1 VDVLVAPASRR
12 RFFSLERRKPAGETP
27 APQKPLRDLASQKMK
42 RTANRKRRSAA
53 CISAGQWAGNDSA
66 TIYILQMSLMD
77 SPAPKIHLP
86 HWLTAVVASAGGP
99 GLFLIAFLDSS
110 VLTFP
115 IINDLLLINLSIR
128 YPARMPYYAAM
139 ATLGSV
145 AGCLLL
151 YYIARKGGEA
161 MFHKHAGSR
170 ARHIHAWINRNG
182 FVSILV
188 TALLPPPTPFKVF
201 VVAAGALEMPVRT
214 FVLGLLV
221 ARGIRFFGEGLLAVK
236 YGDQAS
242 QFLLTHKLEVA
253 GITLGVVL
261 LLYLATRIAFR
272 PRLQ

>member
-1 VDVLVAPASRR
+1 MSAP
-12 RFFSLERRKPAGETP
+12 TP
-27 APQKPLRDLASQKMK
+27 Q
-42 RTANRKRRSAA
+42 
-53 CISAGQWAGNDSA
+53 
-66 TIYILQMSLMD
+66 
-77 SPAPKIHLP
+77 IHLP
-86 HWLTAVVASAGGP
+86 HWLQAIVAATGGL

-115 IINDLLLINLSIR
+115 VINDLLLINLSIR
-128 YPARMPYYAAM
+128 YPARMPFYAAM

-145 AGCLLL
+145 GGCLLL

-161 MFHKHAGSR
+161 MFHKHAGPR

-221 ARGIRFFGEGLLAVK
+221 ARGIRFFGEGFLAVK
-236 YGDQAS
+236 YGDHAS
-242 QFLLTHKLEVA
+242 EFLIAHKLAVA
-253 GITLGVVL
+253 GGTLGVVL
-261 LLYLATRIAFR
+261 LLYIASRLAFR
-272 PRLQ
+272 TAPAR